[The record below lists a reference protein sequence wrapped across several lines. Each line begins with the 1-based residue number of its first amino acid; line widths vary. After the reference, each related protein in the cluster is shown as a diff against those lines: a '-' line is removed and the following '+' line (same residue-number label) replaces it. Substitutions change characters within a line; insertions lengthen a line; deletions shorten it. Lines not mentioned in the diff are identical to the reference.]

1 MSVGAARK
9 ISDERARQIL
19 AYALEQRERGR
30 LFVHDLLAS
39 ELEALAQEVLD
50 KRTACGIL
58 NARIDD
64 LENQMDVAARALA
77 KFAGAPRPPLRAV
90 PKSSPEND
98 HDDAGKNVHAPGASR
113 K

>member
-1 MSVGAARK
+1 MSIGASRK
-9 ISDERARQIL
+9 VSDERARAIL

-58 NARIDD
+58 NARIDE
-64 LENQMDVAARALA
+64 LENQVDVAAKLLAKHAGDPRAL
-77 KFAGAPRPPLRAV
+77 RVV

-98 HDDAGKNVHAPGASR
+98 RDDAGKNVHAPGASR